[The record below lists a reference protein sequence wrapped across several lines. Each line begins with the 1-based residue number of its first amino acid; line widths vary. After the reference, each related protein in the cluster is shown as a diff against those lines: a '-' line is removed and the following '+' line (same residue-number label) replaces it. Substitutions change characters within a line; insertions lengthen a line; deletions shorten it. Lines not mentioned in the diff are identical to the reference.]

1 MRLDWTFTINL
12 WSTLCRCCKKLGHLL
27 TPSLLLS
34 VNRQDVTFSTTPC
47 SQTQYDTSS
56 YTMRGQ
62 MEACLLGDAAVV
74 TLPFNKLCYSQ
85 KQPPTHNLYTYAAW
99 NHETMYSYWLYTSY
113 PFTVFGSDTA
123 SPPFFST
130 PLSLSNWRLWEP
142 DNKRDVGWG
151 RGVWEGVKGMFQ
163 DAIAKF
169 LQYPWM
175 HPHLSLSHTHTN
187 TLGECFLCCLLSR

>member
-1 MRLDWTFTINL
+1 MK
-12 WSTLCRCCKKLGHLL
+12 STLCRCCKKLGHLL

-123 SPPFFST
+123 SPPFFPPLFLSLTDASGNLIIKEMWGEEGVCEREWKECFRMPLPSSYST
-130 PLSLSNWRLWEP
+130 PECTP
-142 DNKRDVGWG
+142 
-151 RGVWEGVKGMFQ
+151 
-163 DAIAKF
+163 I
-169 LQYPWM
+169 
-175 HPHLSLSHTHTN
+175 SLSHTHTN